1 MCPFNTG
8 DCLLEVTA
16 LTGLTVC
23 IILFL
28 VFQIRS
34 DIRNEWAH
42 CNLSTWN
49 NLKYL
54 GSFQKMNRL
63 VKNMNLAPADEAR
76 ILAEL
81 SKWELNGN
89 LQKDI

>member
-8 DCLLEVTA
+8 DCLIEVTA

-54 GSFQKMNRL
+54 GSFHKMNRL